1 MTAHA
6 TFSPI
11 AVAFD
16 YGNTLVEFGRWHV
29 DHCDAALGR
38 ALRARFG
45 EYDVA
50 RFHEQREANRL
61 APYRNGYRESRLP
74 EITRELVAALYG
86 LAPTAAEV
94 EALVAVRFDAFV
106 SVIEAE
112 PATLAVLRA
121 LRERFRLAV
130 VSNYPC
136 GRSIRASL
144 ERTGILPLLDGVVVS
159 GDLGF
164 AKPHPAPFAEAC
176 ARLGCRPAEAL
187 FVGDNWL
194 ADVQGARRAG
204 MPMVHLRR
212 WPPPEHFDPE
222 PGDQPPHATI
232 ERLEELLELTGVR
245 GAR

>member
-1 MTAHA
+1 MTALPA
-6 TFSPI
+6 FAPV

-16 YGNTLVEFGRWHV
+16 YGNTLVEFGRRHV

-45 EYDVA
+45 EHDAA
-50 RFHEQREANRL
+50 RFHELREANRL
-61 APYRNGYRESRLP
+61 APYRNGCRENRLP
-74 EITRELVAALYG
+74 QITRELVVALYG
-86 LAPTAAEV
+86 QEPTAGEV
-94 EALVAVRFDAFV
+94 DALVAARFDAFV

-112 PATLAVLRA
+112 PATLAVLQA

-144 ERTGILPLLDGVVVS
+144 ERVGILPLLDGVVVS
-159 GDLGF
+159 GDVGF

-176 ARLGCRPAEAL
+176 ARLGCRPAEVL

-204 MPMVHLRR
+204 MTMVHLRR
-212 WPPPEHFDPE
+212 WTPPEHFDPE
-222 PGDQPPHATI
+222 PDDLPPHATI
-232 ERLEELLELTGVR
+232 ARLEELLGLTGVR
-245 GAR
+245 AR

>member
-1 MTAHA
+1 MPAVA
-6 TFSPI
+6 SFAPV

-16 YGNTLVEFGRWHV
+16 YGNTLVEFGRRHV

-45 EYDVA
+45 DHDEA
-50 RFHEQREANRL
+50 RFHALREANRF
-61 APYRNGYRESRLP
+61 APYRNGYRERQLP
-74 EITRELVAALYG
+74 EITHELVVALYG
-86 LAPTAAEV
+86 TEPTPAEV
-94 EALVAVRFDAFV
+94 DALVAVRFDAFV

-112 PATLAVLRA
+112 PRALAVLRA

-130 VSNYPC
+130 LSNYPC
-136 GRSIRASL
+136 GRSIRVSL
-144 ERTGILPLLDGVVVS
+144 ERVGILPLLDAVVVS

-164 AKPHPAPFAEAC
+164 AKPHPAPFAEVC
-176 ARLGCRPAEAL
+176 AGLGCDPAEVL

-204 MPMVHLRR
+204 MTAVHLRR
-212 WPPPEHFDPE
+212 WTPPEHFTPE
-222 PGDQPPHATI
+222 PGDLPPHATI
-232 ERLEELLELTGVR
+232 ERLEDLLALTGA